1 MDQHSVYQKNNS
13 GCVSH
18 LLGQAIAHTGFVK
31 THPNITKTMSLAV
44 LLTGLIL
51 FAGCGPYSQSGYLER
66 FDSDIRKAS
75 AAIESAK
82 TDAQRAEAYGDRGAA
97 YGEKARYS
105 RVGKLI
111 TIEDYNK
118 LFDLS
123 MADFSKAI
131 ALDSGN
137 ADLYYRRGYVY
148 YGRAGA
154 EMIYDRTPSPA
165 LKPAK
170 ADFSVV
176 VARNPKNAQAWDML
190 GLTDASLGEWTAA
203 INDFTQETALDANAQ
218 DRVGDAYCNRGMQ
231 YSGEKKYDL
240 AEADLK
246 KAIDMGTHPDPCE
259 CDPYNQLLWIYTR
272 QTHESDKAQALAAK
286 ARAAKRWIA
295 PENLQQ
301 LNAAKAR

>member
-1 MDQHSVYQKNNS
+1 MTHSKLIQTLS
-13 GCVSH
+13 
-18 LLGQAIAHTGFVK
+18 
-31 THPNITKTMSLAV
+31 PAV

-51 FAGCGPYSQSGYLER
+51 FAGCGPFSPSGYLAR

-82 TDAQRAEAYGDRGAA
+82 TDAQRATAYADRGAT

-111 TIEDYNK
+111 TIEEYNK
-118 LFDLS
+118 LFELS

-203 INDFTQETALDANAQ
+203 ISDFTQETALDPKAQ

-231 YSGEKKYDL
+231 YSSEKKYDL
-240 AEADLK
+240 AEADLV
-246 KAIDMGTHPDPCE
+246 KAIEMGTHPDPCE
-259 CDPYNQLLWIYTR
+259 CDPYNSLLWIYTR
-272 QTHESDKAQALAAK
+272 QTHDSDKAQALAAK
-286 ARAAKRWIA
+286 SRAAGRWIS
-295 PENLQQ
+295 PDNVDQ
-301 LNAAKAR
+301 LKTPKPNP